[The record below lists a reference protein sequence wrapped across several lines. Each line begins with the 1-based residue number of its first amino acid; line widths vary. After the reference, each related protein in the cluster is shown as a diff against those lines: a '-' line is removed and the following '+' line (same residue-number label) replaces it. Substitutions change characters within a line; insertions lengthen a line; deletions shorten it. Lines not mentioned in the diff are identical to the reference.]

1 MDTPPPRLYKYMNP
15 DRQGILDNWL
25 IRFTQPKALNDPFE
39 MRLHIAGYG
48 THDEVLQIAARR
60 WELHVRE
67 RYDDLV
73 REHGP
78 RITFDEFRARIE
90 PERTAMIETAMARA
104 SEHNAEMARRIDDL
118 MNTSIGVLS
127 LCEHPDSLLMWPH
140 YGDSHR
146 GFVIEFD
153 TASPFFNQTRPP
165 PHVTVTDEAAAAFAE
180 EHGRLR
186 RITYQVARPSVVV
199 TRLTFDL
206 ILTKGEEWRYEG
218 EWRMLMPLEYANETR
233 PTHQGFPVHL
243 FAVPPSAVTKVM
255 LGANADDALLAHAL
269 QLRSRTETRHIVI
282 EKGRIDEERYQLH
295 FEAV

>member
-1 MDTPPPRLYKYMNP
+1 MDPPPSRLYKYMHP
-15 DRQGILDNWL
+15 DRQGIMDDWL
-25 IRFTQPKALNDPFE
+25 VRFTQPKALNDPFE
-39 MRLHIAGYG
+39 MRPHVAGYG
-48 THDEVLQIAARR
+48 TPDEVRAIATRR
-60 WELHVRE
+60 WEEHIQE
-67 RYDDLV
+67 RYDRLV
-73 REHGP
+73 RDRGP
-78 RITFDEFRARIE
+78 VTTFDQFRARAE
-90 PERTAMIETAMARA
+90 SERTAMIEAAMARA
-104 SEHNAEMARRIDDL
+104 PQHNPEMARKIDEL

-146 GFVIEFD
+146 GFLIEFD
-153 TASPFFNQTRPP
+153 TTSPFFNQTDPP
-165 PHVTVTDEAAAAFAE
+165 AHVKVTDEAAAAFAE

-186 RITYQVARPSVVV
+186 RIAYQAARPSVVV
-199 TRLTFDL
+199 TRITFDI

>member
-1 MDTPPPRLYKYMNP
+1 MDAPPPRLYKYMHP

-39 MRLHIAGYG
+39 MRPHIAGYG
-48 THDEVLQIAARR
+48 TPDEVRAIATRR
-60 WELHVRE
+60 WEDHIRQE
-67 RYDDLV
+67 YDGLV
-73 REHGP
+73 RDLGP
-78 RITFDEFRARIE
+78 RITFDEFRARAE
-90 PERTAMIETAMARA
+90 SKRTEMIEAAIARA
-104 SEHNAEMARRIDDL
+104 HEHNAEMARRIHDM

-127 LCEHPDSLLMWPH
+127 LCEHPNSLLMWPH

-153 TASPFFNQTRPP
+153 TTSPFFNQTRPP
-165 PHVTVTDEAAAAFAE
+165 AHVKVTDEAAAAYAE

-186 RITYQVARPSVVV
+186 RITYQAARPSVVV
-199 TRLTFDL
+199 TRITFDI

-233 PTHQGFPVHL
+233 PPHHGFSVHL
-243 FAVPPSAVTKVM
+243 FAIPPSDVTKIM
-255 LGANADDALLAHAL
+255 LGANADDTLLAHAV
-269 QLRSRTETRHIVI
+269 QLRGRTETQHIVI
-282 EKGRIDEERYQLH
+282 EKARIDEERYQVH